1 MFEIIEKIVGIFTI
15 LFLSIIVLAI
25 MLSTTGC
32 KQVSYPDYNTT
43 CETDIWGNT
52 DCIIVNFESEVM

>member
-25 MLSTTGC
+25 ILSTTGC
-32 KQVSYPDYNTT
+32 KQVSYPDYNTKCT
-43 CETDIWGNT
+43 TDIWGRT
-52 DCIIVNFESEVM
+52 DCIIVN

>member
-1 MFEIIEKIVGIFTI
+1 MYK
-15 LFLSIIVLAI
+15 LSILIAI
-25 MLSTTGC
+25 MLFLISC

-52 DCIIVNFESEVM
+52 DCIIVN

>member
-1 MFEIIEKIVGIFTI
+1 MFNIIEKIVGIFTI
-15 LFLSIIVLAI
+15 LFLGTIVLAI
-25 MLSTTGC
+25 VLSTTAC

-52 DCIIVNFESEVM
+52 DCIIVN